1 MFKPILIHKL
11 SPHSLSCI
19 KGQFLNTT
27 IKLIVTTIYLVII
40 DSNTVPSDQTN
51 LILPCGLCLE
61 WKILSRGKKGI
72 RTKVYIG

>member
-1 MFKPILIHKL
+1 M
-11 SPHSLSCI
+11 

-27 IKLIVTTIYLVII
+27 IKLIVTTTYLVIS

-61 WKILSRGKKGI
+61 WKILNREKKRDQNKGVHKLMHPNI
-72 RTKVYIG
+72 PEKSACRLNSS